1 MRAQRFAVLTVAAAS
16 LLAGA
21 DNACAQGYPN
31 KPIRIVTS
39 GIGGGA
45 DFASRL
51 IAQGL
56 AASLGQQVIVDNRAS
71 GAAPGEVVAKSPP
84 DGYTMLLFG
93 ATVWLLPFMR
103 NNVPYDP
110 VRDFTPITLAV
121 TAPNILVVHPSLPV
135 RSVKDLMAF
144 AKARPGQLNY
154 SISGSG
160 SSNHL
165 AGELFK
171 AMAGVDILCIP
182 YKGPALALNDLISG
196 QVQLSF
202 ATGSVMAQVKAGRLR
217 ALAVASAQPSALA
230 PRLPTVAGSG
240 LPGFEAVT
248 MTGLFAPAG
257 TPAAVINRLNEEIL
271 RVINRTE
278 SKERFFNTGLE
289 VVGTSPQE
297 FGAAIKADMAR
308 MGKVI
313 RDVGI
318 RAE

>member
-230 PRLPTVAGSG
+230 PGLPTVAGSG